1 MVLRL
6 LSTLA
11 CLAVATG
18 QWTTVT
24 YYDVLQED
32 CRGDIANKDMGD
44 PAGDAYCKKGERA
57 ERAERA
63 EREKAEK
70 AERKRERE
78 RERERERATQ
88 VTLIQHETSFPLL

>member
-6 LSTLA
+6 LSSLA

-44 PAGDAYCKKGERA
+44 PAGDAYCKKRERA
-57 ERAERA
+57 ERSRAERA
-63 EREKAEK
+63 
-70 AERKRERE
+70 ERE
-78 RERERERATQ
+78 REREREQRK
-88 VTLIQHETSFPLL
+88 